1 MHASDPS
8 FEQID
13 EKKKMQTE
21 LEDEFA
27 LLLAQLASMEE
38 DLGKLLDDKENMPMQ
53 EEKRSRKVFCPTPL
67 IDLGV
72 FWGGW
77 GKGRPSPQNF
87 SYVVYANDLWLT

>member
-1 MHASDPS
+1 MENDIALKDQELKSLQRS
-8 FEQID
+8 LTTIRNRNRYATVEID

-53 EEKRSRKVFCPTPL
+53 EENLPSRFQT
-67 IDLGV
+67 
-72 FWGGW
+72 
-77 GKGRPSPQNF
+77 R
-87 SYVVYANDLWLT
+87 YVVSI